1 MNYKK
6 IALPVIQ
13 GAVLTVVLIIASI
26 LLLSHYGYINLVKPY
41 IIYSGSMEPAIKTG
55 SVVFSIPEKTY
66 FPGDIITYAQ
76 NNDKKNPVTH
86 RIDFKLY
93 PEGVNEKPVY
103 LVSGDANKDFDK
115 PQVKDEQIIGRVFFH
130 IPYLGYIADF
140 AKKPQGFILLVI
152 VPTTIIIYE
161 ELRYLGLELSK
172 LFSKIK
178 SKLKKKEKPDS
189 YLAPK
194 RAGLPKFTVL
204 IPALGAIFVFLA
216 FSAAYFSDLEKSMGS
231 IFQAASSFPETAL
244 LENKDISNSSWPVIV
259 DNTFGNLKFDPVS
272 PTFNYEFEGKGLI
285 ANKLYCLVYYADPWP
300 GDGTGHSTGF
310 LIDKGTSNLSGQVS
324 IEGSKDIGT
333 DLPNLNDTNYPS
345 GAKIWLIPCV
355 NYSEVNHKVNPWVP
369 NKIDWLFETRLIKYT
384 RIVPSPTPTPTPSPT
399 PTPTPSPTLTT
410 IYLNQLGGDI
420 GAQYGYSHDYTNASS
435 NNVYFSYL
443 SPALSKLSGTI
454 HGTGLKP
461 YTTYQVKF
469 GGIPTC
475 LDSINGNDSANEY
488 IGYEGRWT
496 CVSSNC
502 SSQSALERNRSDA
515 QYVANKA
522 KPDSDPAKECL
533 AGYLVWDHITAD
545 SAGAANK
552 AVSTSNSF
560 HVLGCEGVVC
570 GGIGGTYL
578 TSPDSSH
585 STVKFCPV
593 DKVDGQIERG
603 SCGGLTLN
611 PGNYHLQMS
620 LTEESFHLGSWATV
634 LYGNIDFEIQ

>member
-6 IALPVIQ
+6 IALPIIQ
-13 GAVLTVVLIIASI
+13 GAVLTVVLTIASI

-86 RIDFKLY
+86 RIDLKLY
-93 PEGVNEKPVY
+93 PEGVNGKPVY

-130 IPYLGYIADF
+130 IPYLGYVADF
-140 AKKPQGFILLVI
+140 AKKPQGFILFVI
-152 VPTTIIIYE
+152 IPTTIIIYE

-194 RAGLPKFTVL
+194 RAGLPKITVL
-204 IPALGAIFVFLA
+204 IPVLGAILVFLA
-216 FSAAYFSDLEKSMGS
+216 FSAAYFSDIEKSIGS
-231 IFQAASSFPETAL
+231 IFQAASSFPETL
-244 LENKDISNSSWPVIV
+244 ILENKRVFSNWEAILGDGIGGTLKYIPEGPV
-259 DNTFGNLKFDPVS
+259 FD
-272 PTFNYEFEGKGLI
+272 YEFEGKGLI
-285 ANKLYCLVYYADPWP
+285 ANKPYCLIYYADPWVSY
-300 GDGTGHSTGF
+300 GSGKHGLTGSLIGSGSSDGSGNLEIESE
-310 LIDKGTSNLSGQVS
+310 IDL
-324 IEGSKDIGT
+324 GT
-333 DLPNLNDTNYPS
+333 DLPNSDDGNYPT
-345 GAKIWLIPCV
+345 GAKIWLIPCAS
-355 NYSEVNHKVNPWVP
+355 YDIPNHRIQNWNP
-369 NKIDWLFETRLIKYT
+369 NNTDWLFEMRLIKYN
-384 RIVPSPTPTPTPSPT
+384 RIEPTPTPTPSPT

-410 IYLNQLGGDI
+410 IYLNHLGGDI